1 MSGIERFF
9 RIFDNRPSVVLPPE
23 VPDKQVEKPVEI
35 RPPIHVSKTPWFDLA
50 HHELGV
56 SETKNPKRVIEY
68 LKSTTLESNLCVPS
82 TPWCSAFVCWCL
94 EQAGVNSTKQAWAK
108 SYLNFGFKTDRPNPG
123 DIVVFSR
130 GRASGHV
137 AFFVSSGLFTVT
149 VLGGNQGDQ
158 VCIKDYPKFRV
169 LGYRTLIN

>member
-1 MSGIERFF
+1 MKLIDAIKSFI
-9 RIFDNRPSVVLPPE
+9 NRLLNK
-23 VPDKQVEKPVEI
+23 DKTQSNIQKTKEEPK
-35 RPPIHVSKTPWFDLA
+35 SKSSAPTAPWFELA

-158 VCIKDYPKFRV
+158 VCIKDYPKSRV
-169 LGYRTLIN
+169 LGYRTLIK